1 MRRIFFSFCFLFFI
15 FAPLV
20 RAQVPEYKISCY
32 RFREHNPP
40 QKQKLWDGYEI
51 SLGPARNSQ
60 GDGDNCTAAIFNAAG
75 KVVFRTT
82 GYSVLFDH
90 IDTGKDFDG
99 DGKPEVVF
107 KTDTGGGNHCC
118 WAYNIVS
125 LSPKPRK
132 LFDIDEE
139 GLVRFE
145 KDAAGKMV
153 IWKFTGGPGG
163 FTSEARRPF
172 AQKVFRVRD
181 AKLVDQTP
189 EFCSQI
195 LSDADDEFREDS
207 KQLSPENIKRLQASD
222 HRDDDVE
229 EIASAFLSRALQ
241 LVFCRQYEQAMK
253 FLDQWPAASR
263 AEMKKSF
270 AQSIKEDYPEFAARL
285 LSSPGAK

>member
-1 MRRIFFSFCFLFFI
+1 MRRTPFLFCFLSSFFV
-15 FAPLV
+15 PCV

-32 RFREHNPP
+32 RFREQNPP
-40 QKQKLWDGYEI
+40 QKQKLWDGYEV
-51 SLGPARNSQ
+51 SLGPTRNSQ
-60 GDGDNCTAAIFNAAG
+60 GDGDNCTAAIYNAAG

-82 GYSVLFDH
+82 GYSVLFDD
-90 IDTGKDFDG
+90 INTGKDFDG

-118 WAYNIVS
+118 WAYNVVS

-132 LFDIDEE
+132 LFDIDQE

-145 KDAAGKMV
+145 KDADGKMV

-207 KQLSPENIKRLQASD
+207 KQLTPENIKRLPAGTKWD
-222 HRDDDVE
+222 YDLEDLV
-229 EIASAFLSRALQ
+229 SAFLSRALQ
-241 LVFCRQYEQAMK
+241 LVFCRQFDEAMK

-263 AEMKKSF
+263 AEMKKGF
-270 AQSIKEDYPEFAARL
+270 AQSIQQDYPEFAARL
-285 LSSPGAK
+285 LSSSNTN

>member
-1 MRRIFFSFCFLFFI
+1 MRRMFFSFCFLSSFFV
-15 FAPLV
+15 PHV
-20 RAQVPEYKISCY
+20 RAQVTDYKISCY
-32 RFREHNPP
+32 RFRERNPP
-40 QKQKLWDGYEI
+40 QKQKLWDGYEV

-60 GDGDNCTAAIFNAAG
+60 GDGDNCTAAIYNAAG

-82 GYSVLFDH
+82 GYSVVFDH
-90 IDTGKDFDG
+90 VDTGKDLDG

-139 GLVRFE
+139 GIVRFE
-145 KDAAGKMV
+145 KDAQGKMV
-153 IWKFTGGPGG
+153 IWKFTAGPGG

-181 AKLVDQTP
+181 RKLADSTP

-195 LSDADDEFREDS
+195 LSDANEEFRADS
-207 KQLSPENIKRLQASD
+207 QQLTAENIRRLPASAKWD
-222 HRDDDVE
+222 YDLEDLV
-229 EIASAFLSRALQ
+229 SAFLSRALQ
-241 LVFCRQYEQAMK
+241 LVFCRQFDQAMN

-263 AEMKKSF
+263 AEMKKGF
-270 AQSIKEDYPEFAARL
+270 AQSIQQDYPEFAARL
-285 LSSPGAK
+285 LSSPDTK

>member
-1 MRRIFFSFCFLFFI
+1 MRRMLFLSCFLSSLFV
-15 FAPLV
+15 PLV
-20 RAQVPEYKISCY
+20 RAQVPEYKISCH
-32 RFREHNPP
+32 RSRDHNPA
-40 QKQKLWDGYEI
+40 QKQKLWDGYEV
-51 SLGPARNSQ
+51 SLGPARNTQ
-60 GDGDNCTAAIFNAAG
+60 GDGDNCTAAIYNAAG

-82 GYSVLFDH
+82 GYSVVFDH
-90 IDTGKDFDG
+90 IDTGRDFDG
-99 DGKPEVVF
+99 DGTPEVVF

-145 KDAAGKMV
+145 KDDAGKMV

-181 AKLVDQTP
+181 GKLVDQTP
-189 EFCSQI
+189 EFCTQI
-195 LSDADDEFREDS
+195 LSDADEEFRDDS
-207 KQLSPENIKRLQASD
+207 RQLTPENIKRLPAGPKWD
-222 HRDDDVE
+222 FDLEDIV
-229 EIASAFLSRALQ
+229 SAFLSRALQ
-241 LVFCRQYEQAMK
+241 LVFCRQYEQAMN

-263 AEMKKSF
+263 PEMKKGF
-270 AQSIKEDYPEFAARL
+270 AQSIQQDYPEFAARL
-285 LSSPGAK
+285 LSSPDTK